1 MNFRCRRFGT
11 VISLTKISGD
21 NGDSRLKLHITF
33 RQEPPK
39 RIRTQKRNIYNIFC
53 FSCNWEA
60 ITGLSPDHKSRP
72 LQGRRIEI
80 PKNRNTNNH
89 TNTFCLMSNSCCAER
104 KTSSTEGSSLSCIK
118 IITAHK
124 FIKADK
130 VAEFIEF
137 TRDIIAKSR
146 AEEGCISYTLYQ
158 DPSDPTKFMFFEQW
172 KDQAAI
178 DYHFST
184 EHFKLS
190 GSRGEEFDAA
200 PSVITIYDAC
210 PAK

>member
-1 MNFRCRRFGT
+1 
-11 VISLTKISGD
+11 
-21 NGDSRLKLHITF
+21 
-33 RQEPPK
+33 
-39 RIRTQKRNIYNIFC
+39 
-53 FSCNWEA
+53 
-60 ITGLSPDHKSRP
+60 
-72 LQGRRIEI
+72 
-80 PKNRNTNNH
+80 
-89 TNTFCLMSNSCCAER
+89 MSNSCCAER

>member
-1 MNFRCRRFGT
+1 
-11 VISLTKISGD
+11 
-21 NGDSRLKLHITF
+21 
-33 RQEPPK
+33 
-39 RIRTQKRNIYNIFC
+39 
-53 FSCNWEA
+53 
-60 ITGLSPDHKSRP
+60 
-72 LQGRRIEI
+72 
-80 PKNRNTNNH
+80 
-89 TNTFCLMSNSCCAER
+89 MSNSCCAER
-104 KTSSTEGSSLSCIK
+104 KTSSTESSSFSCIK

-172 KDQAAI
+172 KDQVAI

-190 GSRGEEFDAA
+190 GSRGKEFDAT